1 MTKAHYCTGACQ
13 PRAGL
18 IFTVA
23 STMPDAT
30 LHTSGP
36 IIERLGPVLYRTALP
51 NGKII
56 LAHLS
61 KRLVVA
67 GTVFEPGQRVVMELT
82 AYDFEQARLL
92 DRVE

>member
-1 MTKAHYCTGACQ
+1 M
-13 PRAGL
+13 
-18 IFTVA
+18 
-23 STMPDAT
+23 
-30 LHTSGP
+30 
-36 IIERLGPVLYRTALP
+36 LYRTALP